1 MDKLSPVAISIDDMK
16 DSLTNLRYLEKRERN
31 RQAYMRKQTGLT
43 HQKYGYDYQINERE
57 FSITVPEG
65 TDMSSPDEVK
75 TLSWFM
81 NELWEEVTAGG
92 GTLRRYS
99 VTRILGTREDVTYSL
114 TLTYREDETLVLTRN
129 LRAPQRMLTKS
140 IANGTSDAEKEDLQR
155 MLTALLTLSIDEIS

>member
-31 RQAYMRKQTGLT
+31 RQAYMRKQAGLT

-75 TLSWFM
+75 ALSWFM
-81 NELWEEVTAGG
+81 NELWEEATAGG

-99 VTRILGTREDVTYSL
+99 VTRVLGTKEDVTYSL

-129 LRAPQRMLTKS
+129 LHAPQRMLTKS

-155 MLTALLTLSIDEIS
+155 MLTALLTLSIDEII